1 MPVIQSNADPKGPC
15 PIHVEVEGPAN
26 APVLMMCN
34 SLGTDLHMWDLQA
47 PTFVKHF
54 RLVRYDRRGHGRSG
68 VPPGPYS
75 MEMLGRDAL
84 AVMDGLGLKTVNW
97 CGLSMGGMV
106 GQWLGANA
114 PERIDRLI
122 LSNTHSYYPDK
133 AMWEDRI
140 RNAREKGLAAAVEGT
155 MERWFSKEFRERA
168 PDSIARMRKMFLNT
182 QAEGFLGCCA
192 AIRDM
197 DLRDTHARI
206 TAPTLVIVGRKDPAT
221 PPAAGEEIRNRI
233 KGAKLAP
240 LDAAHISNIEQP
252 QAYIDTVIG
261 FLKS

>member
-1 MPVIQSNADPKGPC
+1 MPMIQSQGC
-15 PIHVEVEGPAN
+15 PINVEVEGPAG
-26 APVLMMCN
+26 APVLMMSN
-34 SLGTDLHMWDLQA
+34 SLGTNLHMWDLQA
-47 PTFVKHF
+47 PSFTKHF
-54 RLVRYDRRGHGRSG
+54 RLVRYDRRGHGKSG
-68 VPPGPYS
+68 VPKGPYS

-84 AVMDGLGLKTVNW
+84 AVMDGLGLAKVSW

-133 AMWEDRI
+133 ALWDERI
-140 RNAREKGLAAAVEGT
+140 KNAREKGLTVAVEPT

-168 PDSIARMRKMFLNT
+168 PDAIAGMREMFLQT
-182 QAEGFLGCCA
+182 QLDGFVGCCE
-192 AIRDM
+192 AIRNM

-206 TAPTLVIVGRKDPAT
+206 SAPTLVIVGRRDPAT
-221 PPAAGEEIRNRI
+221 PPEAGKEIQARV
-233 KGAKLAP
+233 KGAKLAE

-252 QAYIDTVIG
+252 QAYTDAVLR
-261 FLKS
+261 FLQA

>member
-1 MPVIQSNADPKGPC
+1 
-15 PIHVEVEGPAN
+15 
-26 APVLMMCN
+26 
-34 SLGTDLHMWDLQA
+34 
-47 PTFVKHF
+47 
-54 RLVRYDRRGHGRSG
+54 
-68 VPPGPYS
+68 
-75 MEMLGRDAL
+75 
-84 AVMDGLGLKTVNW
+84 
-97 CGLSMGGMV
+97 MGGMV

-122 LSNTHSYYPDK
+122 LSNTHSYYADK

-182 QAEGFLGCCA
+182 QLEGFLGCCA
-192 AIRDM
+192 SIRDM

-221 PPAAGEEIRNRI
+221 PPAAGEEIRDRI

-252 QAYIDTVIG
+252 QAYIDTVVG